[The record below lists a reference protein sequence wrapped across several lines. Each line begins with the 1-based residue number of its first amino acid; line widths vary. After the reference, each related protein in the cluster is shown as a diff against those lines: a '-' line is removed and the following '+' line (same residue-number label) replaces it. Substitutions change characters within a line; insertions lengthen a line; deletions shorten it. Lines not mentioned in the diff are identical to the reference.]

1 MLTDDEIKTLLNSAQ
16 HQHPGRYFEV
26 LADDIG
32 ELCTRLLSAEAR
44 LKALEEALRPFADAI
59 WVWSDD
65 YALQADG
72 IEREQLSRARIALQ
86 EQSK

>member
-1 MLTDDEIKTLLNSAQ
+1 MLTDDEIRDMAKYTA
-16 HQHPGRYFEV
+16 GT
-26 LADDIG
+26 DIA

-59 WVWSDD
+59 WVWSDV

-72 IEREQLSRARIALQ
+72 IEREELSRARAALQ
-86 EQSK
+86 EQGK